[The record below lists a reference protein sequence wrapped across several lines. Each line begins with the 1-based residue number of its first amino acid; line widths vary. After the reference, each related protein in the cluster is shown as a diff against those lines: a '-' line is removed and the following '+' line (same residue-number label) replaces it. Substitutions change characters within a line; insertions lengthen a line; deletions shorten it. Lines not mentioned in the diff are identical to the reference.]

1 MSSPDYS
8 PFAAQYAQ
16 SRPGY
21 PAELFSDLAA
31 LVPGRDLA
39 WDGATGNGQAAV
51 AVAEHFDRVIATDA
65 SAEQIRH
72 AHRHPRVEYRV
83 ATSER
88 SGLDDRS
95 ADLVTVASAIHWFD
109 LDDFYAEVWRVIRP
123 GGVLAAW
130 TYHVGYVEPP
140 FDRVFRRLYRDVL
153 YPYFA
158 PGARLVDRRYENIT
172 LPGAAIQAGQYIVTA
187 TWTLDQMLAFIR
199 SWSGTQRFLK
209 ERGQDPVAL
218 VAEELERVWGARDTT
233 HEVRWP
239 IFIRVSRL

>member
-83 ATSER
+83 ATSEA
-88 SGLDDRS
+88 
-95 ADLVTVASAIHWFD
+95 AD
-109 LDDFYAEVWRVIRP
+109 
-123 GGVLAAW
+123 
-130 TYHVGYVEPP
+130 
-140 FDRVFRRLYRDVL
+140 
-153 YPYFA
+153 
-158 PGARLVDRRYENIT
+158 
-172 LPGAAIQAGQYIVTA
+172 AAI
-187 TWTLDQMLAFIR
+187 
-199 SWSGTQRFLK
+199 
-209 ERGQDPVAL
+209 
-218 VAEELERVWGARDTT
+218 
-233 HEVRWP
+233 
-239 IFIRVSRL
+239 